1 MYIHHTL
8 SFMNKKEQ
16 YIVNNKHVEHT
27 ICTEKGGDDT
37 NDKKRKTRNSVSY
50 IKYMLYN

>member
-16 YIVNNKHVEHT
+16 YIVNNKHVEQ
-27 ICTEKGGDDT
+27 E
-37 NDKKRKTRNSVSY
+37 RS
-50 IKYMLYN
+50 